1 MNSSSNRGYCLWVV
15 PPNEGKVRKFRFTL
29 RRVIATLVIAMLTGG
44 MFVYMLGDYARL
56 QLLRIEN
63 YLSLSRLNSEHQ
75 KLIHSNESLRTQ
87 VTTLKS
93 AQNKNANYQQDVK
106 ERLELLASVIE
117 SATALGVF
125 EKGSVNGS
133 SKKRASAKD
142 GLGGAEID
150 CNSTQRFA
158 ECRRLMS
165 GNDTK
170 GSDLLSLSSTTQ
182 YSQADLVAQLDRYI
196 EALKVIPFGLPAQ
209 GDLSS
214 PFGVRLS
221 PFTHTVRMHEGL
233 DFSLSRG
240 SNIYASAYGTVKSI
254 QRNSTYGLVVDI
266 EHNGRLVTR
275 YAHLSRVLVKEGQ
288 KVSRGD
294 VIALAGSSGLSTGP
308 HLHFEVLVDG
318 RPRDPSRF
326 LALAKQLKVLI

>member
-1 MNSSSNRGYCLWVV
+1 MNLSSNRGYCLWVV
-15 PPNEGKVRKFRFTL
+15 PPNEGKVRKYRFTL
-29 RRVIATLVIAMLTGG
+29 RRVIATIALAMVIGG
-44 MFVYMLGDYARL
+44 GFVYMLGDYARL

-63 YLSLSRLNSEHQ
+63 YLSLTRLNSEHQ
-75 KLIHSNESLRTQ
+75 KLVHSNETLRTQ
-87 VTTLKS
+87 VTSLKS
-93 AQNKNANYQQDVK
+93 AQSKSANYQQDVK

-125 EKGSVNGS
+125 EKNNPSPS
-133 SKKRASAKD
+133 AKKRAIEKD

-150 CNSTQRFA
+150 CDSKGLA
-158 ECRRLMS
+158 ECKRMIS
-165 GNDTK
+165 NGETK
-170 GSDLLSLSSTTQ
+170 SSEFLSLSSAPEPTD
-182 YSQADLVAQLDRYI
+182 ADLVATLDRYI

-214 PFGVRLS
+214 AFGIRLS

-233 DFSLSRG
+233 DFSLQRG
-240 SNIYASAYGTVKSI
+240 SNIYSSAYGIVKSVE
-254 QRNSTYGLVVDI
+254 RTPTYGLVIDI

-275 YAHLSRVLVKEGQ
+275 YAHLSRALVKPGQ
-288 KVSRGD
+288 KVSRGEI
-294 VIALAGSSGLSTGP
+294 VALAGSTGLSTGP

-326 LALAKQLKVLI
+326 LALAKQLKVLV